1 MTAKQ
6 IKTGGLLY
14 FISGLLYIGASVF
27 LGNRVL
33 YAFLGLGATALLAL
47 SIRTVGAYMQPDAE
61 QKALKYGVWAMLIG
75 VPFLIG
81 IYGTAYVTAVATI
94 PESTSNILNIVTIL
108 VGSTLTYGVA
118 PALIAY
124 SGLKHSLVPR
134 WLSWVGFI
142 GGLFGLL
149 WAGWM
154 WAITPENILF
164 LLPSVLLT
172 YIWQLGMGV
181 LLMRQKGTES
191 VSFST

>member
-1 MTAKQ
+1 MTTKQ
-6 IKTGGLLY
+6 IKIGGLLY
-14 FISGLLYIGASVF
+14 FISGLLYVGASVF
-27 LGNRVL
+27 LSNRVL
-33 YAFLGLGATALLAL
+33 YAFLGLGATVLLVL
-47 SIRTVGAYMQPDAE
+47 SIRTVGTYMQPDAE
-61 QKALKYGVWAMLIG
+61 QKALKYGVWAMLVG

-81 IYGTAYVTAVATI
+81 IYGTAYVQAVATI
-94 PESTSNILNIVTIL
+94 PESTANILNLVTIL

-124 SGLKHSLVPR
+124 SGLRHSLVPR

-149 WAGWM
+149 WAGWV
-154 WAITPENILF
+154 WAIPPENILF

-181 LLMRQKGTES
+181 LFMRQKETIAA
-191 VSFST
+191 SFSS

>member
-1 MTAKQ
+1 MTTKQ

-14 FISGLLYIGASVF
+14 FISGLLYVSTSVF

-33 YAFLGLGATALLAL
+33 YAFLGLGATVLLAL
-47 SIRTVGAYMQPDAE
+47 SIRTVGEYMQPDAE

-81 IYGTAYVTAVATI
+81 VYGTAYVQAVATI
-94 PESTSNILNIVTIL
+94 PESTSNILNLVTIL

-134 WLSWVGFI
+134 WLSWVGLI

-149 WAGWM
+149 WAGWV
-154 WAITPENILF
+154 WIIPPTNVLILV
-164 LLPSVLLT
+164 PSVLLT

-181 LLMRQKGTES
+181 LLMRQKVTVN
-191 VSFST
+191 VSLSS